1 MPSSA
6 VDKSIRVY
14 YRGNKYDIPEEFA
27 TRMHP
32 GGKDILMRY
41 KDSDITEDF
50 EKTRHTVDAVVMLN
64 SWTAGSVDYAIPMK
78 SVSIFESDNGCEET
92 ETKESE
98 KTKRWNCLAI
108 AFGIASIVA
117 AMQMRKH

>member
-1 MPSSA
+1 MPIPAST
-6 VDKSIRVY
+6 KTIRVY
-14 YRGNKYDIPEEFA
+14 YRGNEYDIPEGFA

-41 KDSDITEDF
+41 KDSDITKDF

-64 SWTAGSVDYAIPMK
+64 SFAARSVEYAIPVK
-78 SVSIFESDNGCEET
+78 EVPALESEAEVEEVV
-92 ETKESE
+92 TKECE
-98 KTKRWNCLAI
+98 KTKRWNRIAI

-117 AMQMRKH
+117 AVQIRKH